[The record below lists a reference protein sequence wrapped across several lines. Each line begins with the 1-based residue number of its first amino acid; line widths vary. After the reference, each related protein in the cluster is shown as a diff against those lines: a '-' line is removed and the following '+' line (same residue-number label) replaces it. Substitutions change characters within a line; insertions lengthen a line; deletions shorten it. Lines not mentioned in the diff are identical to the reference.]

1 MALRGRLLTGAALT
15 AAFLALDIRAN
26 HFQMTYYLMLLIL
39 VFMGFELVFA
49 IRNKT
54 FPAFTKSSAV
64 LLGAVVLAIGVNFG
78 SLWVNYEYAK
88 ATTRGKSELTAE
100 VPGQAATGGLDKA
113 YDYQWS
119 QALGERITFLIP
131 NTYRAAPNILVGKNE

>member
-15 AAFLALDIRAN
+15 AAFLALEIRAN

-39 VFMGFELVFA
+39 VFMGVELVIA

-54 FPAFTKSSAV
+54 FPAFAKSSAV
-64 LLGAVVLAIGVNFG
+64 LLGAVVLAIRVNFG

-88 ATTRGKSELTAE
+88 ETTRGKSERTAE
-100 VPGQAATGGLDKA
+100 VTGQEAPGGLEQEK
-113 YDYQWS
+113 
-119 QALGERITFLIP
+119 ERTSDVP
-131 NTYRAAPNILVGKNE
+131 GKSVSIREQ